1 MHLDKPGGICYDS
14 RHENGRLT
22 AMRAR
27 SFAGDAHYGD
37 TWIARPTLLVRFY
50 DQCLVID
57 GKRITF
63 LDHLPEHTW
72 NSYVED
78 VSGPGKKFIY
88 ECKTKFLGRNFYISA
103 EETFYQK

>member
-1 MHLDKPGGICYDS
+1 MYLIY
-14 RHENGRLT
+14 
-22 AMRAR
+22 
-27 SFAGDAHYGD
+27 YGD
-37 TWIARPTLLVRFY
+37 TWIVKPRLKARFY

-63 LDHLPEHTW
+63 LDHLPKHTW

-78 VSGPGKKFIY
+78 VSGPGKKFVY